1 MILWAIAVAGSAL
14 VLTQSSLTVNA
25 REWLTKRVPILG
37 KLASCPMCSGFW
49 LGMGWAWFLVNRGAL
64 PPFIGMAFAY
74 GFGGSIVSALAVA
87 LWLALGE
94 AYAALGL
101 YRFLR
106 SPDGPSDGKVRIPK
120 HMKPAFANHTPQNY
134 VCTCG
139 ESVCA
144 GCVHVMGPRCEPT
157 ET

>member
-1 MILWAIAVAGSAL
+1 MADYVS
-14 VLTQSSLTVNA
+14 TM
-25 REWLTKRVPILG
+25 
-37 KLASCPMCSGFW
+37 LAH
-49 LGMGWAWFLVNRGAL
+49 
-64 PPFIGMAFAY
+64 

-101 YRFLR
+101 YRYLR
-106 SPDGPSDGKVRIPK
+106 SPGGPSDGLVRIPK

-144 GCVHVMGPRCEPT
+144 GCAHVMGPRCEPP
-157 ET
+157 EA

>member
-1 MILWAIAVAGSAL
+1 MTLWLLAVAGSAL
-14 VLTQSSLTVNA
+14 VLTQSSLTEGWRA
-25 REWLTKRVPILG
+25 FLLKRVPILG

-49 LGMGWAWFLVNRGAL
+49 LGMGWAWYLMNRGAS
-64 PPFIGMAFAY
+64 PQAVGAY

-101 YRFLR
+101 YRYLH
-106 SPDGPSDGKVRIPK
+106 SPGGSSDGLVRIPK

-144 GCVHVMGPRCEPT
+144 GCAHVMGPRCEPP
-157 ET
+157 EA